1 MDKNPL
7 AMSDEDL
14 LREGDPIDEVKQE
27 EPVETE
33 EPKEETPVEEPE
45 VKEEEPVTEEPTEET
60 TDTVKEEVGS
70 EDEGK
75 EEPESEENNEP
86 KEEGPKVDYQ
96 EFYKKIVDTPFKA
109 NKKEI
114 KVKDAQEAI
123 QLMQQGANY
132 VQKMQQIAPYRK
144 ILIMLENNGL
154 LDESK
159 LSHLIDLDKKNPQ
172 AIAKLVKDAGID
184 PLDID
189 TAQADTYQNP
199 NYSVSNEEV
208 NFVSVLDELKSTE
221 DGTKT
226 LVEINSNWDKA
237 SKDAL
242 WNEPEIM
249 RFINDQRRTGVYQ
262 MISEEV
268 NRRRTLGSIP
278 ASMPF
283 LAAYKQVGDEL
294 MAAKANNSR
303 EPIARKV
310 SKPKTGYGSSERVR
324 AAAPTRTSPKKAS
337 KVVNPLSL
345 SDDDFFKQFEQNRY

>member
-7 AMSDEDL
+7 ALSDEDL
-14 LREGDPIDEVKQE
+14 LKEGDPVDEVKQE
-27 EPVETE
+27 EPAESE

-45 VKEEEPVTEEPTEET
+45 VTEEEPSEET
-60 TDTVKEEVGS
+60 TDKVEEAVGS
-70 EDEGK
+70 EDEDTDVS
-75 EEPESEENNEP
+75 ESDDEP
-86 KEEGPKVDYQ
+86 KEEKPEVDYQ
-96 EFYKKIVDTPFKA
+96 DFYKKIVDTPFKA

-159 LSHLIDLDKKNPQ
+159 LSHLIDLDRKNPQ

-189 TAQADTYQNP
+189 TEQAETYQNP

-221 DGTKT
+221 DGTST

-262 MISEEV
+262 MITEEM

-294 MAAKANNSR
+294 MAANANNSR
-303 EPIARKV
+303 GPIARKV
-310 SKPKTGYGSSERVR
+310 SKPKTSQGSSDRVR

>member
-14 LREGDPIDEVKQE
+14 LREGDPIEEVPQE

-45 VKEEEPVTEEPTEET
+45 VKEESVEEPKEDTTENA
-60 TDTVKEEVGS
+60 VEEAGS

-75 EEPESEENNEP
+75 EEPESETNNEP
-86 KEEGPKVDYQ
+86 KEEEPKVDYQ

-184 PLDID
+184 PLDIN
-189 TAQADTYQNP
+189 TEQAEQYQNP

-221 DGTKT
+221 DGTST
-226 LVEINSNWDKA
+226 LVEIDSNWDKA

-262 MISEEV
+262 MITEEMD
-268 NRRRTLGSIP
+268 RRRTLGSIP

-283 LAAYKQVGDEL
+283 LAAYKQIGDEL
-294 MAAKANNSR
+294 MAANANNSR

-310 SKPKTGYGSSERVR
+310 SKPKTSYGSSERVK

>member
-14 LREGDPIDEVKQE
+14 LREGDPIEEVKQE

-33 EPKEETPVEEPE
+33 EPKEEALNEDPE
-45 VKEEEPVTEEPTEET
+45 VKENKEEP
-60 TDTVKEEVGS
+60 KENTPKEVESVGS

-75 EEPESEENNEP
+75 EESEPESETNNEP
-86 KEEGPKVDYQ
+86 EEEEPKVDYQ

-159 LSHLIDLDKKNPQ
+159 LSHLIDLDRKNPQ

-189 TAQADTYQNP
+189 TEQAEKYQNP

-221 DGTKT
+221 DGTST

-262 MISEEV
+262 MITEEMD
-268 NRRRTLGSIP
+268 RRRTLGSIP

-294 MAAKANNSR
+294 MAANANNSR

-310 SKPKTGYGSSERVR
+310 SKPKTSYSSSERVR